1 MKSILSTTTTTFFGT
16 IRLLLLLLDGKCGS
30 SGRKWKAPL
39 SLLFPFQEIPSL
51 MTEIINFLSWKN
63 HAFAAQL
70 YSENFFVVHK
80 AFHKKR
86 CKIIAVIMTIKCIP
100 HLDYYYSYFTLT
112 LHCKKLAHK
121 VNFKQINFAFARSK
135 DCRMK
140 IPRPKLLNHATFHAS
155 VIIESFV

>member
-1 MKSILSTTTTTFFGT
+1 MESSSQPPFSISRDTEFDD
-16 IRLLLLLLDGKCGS
+16 RNHQ
-30 SGRKWKAPL
+30 L
-39 SLLFPFQEIPSL
+39 SLLEKSCL
-51 MTEIINFLSWKN
+51 ALK
-63 HAFAAQL
+63 L

-121 VNFKQINFAFARSK
+121 VNFKQINFALARSK